1 MAACRVDAP
10 ATGSGSS
17 TGRRS
22 AEEPPRAVGHA
33 RGLFEITV
41 RRIVDVPAA
50 ESASAG
56 IVCSGEASAR
66 YLTALLGAGDAPIDA
81 SVRETLFAPR
91 VVAEGPGVGED
102 AFYTLGWLR
111 EGYGADTVLWHTGSA
126 LTMQAAFRIYPE
138 QGIGVFAAANVNGP
152 MLYGF
157 ANQLAAGVY
166 DTFEGREGQPFR
178 TLEMA
183 RTTRVVVT
191 AATSASLL
199 WLLISINA
207 FRLRRRRRALPVR
220 GRRDILRVV
229 GLPLVV
235 DALVLLFFF
244 SGVPAGFQVGFLE
257 LSAVAL
263 DLFML
268 GLLAGVPVAVWAV
281 ARTALLLGSPKPR
294 RR

>member
-1 MAACRVDAP
+1 
-10 ATGSGSS
+10 
-17 TGRRS
+17 
-22 AEEPPRAVGHA
+22 
-33 RGLFEITV
+33 
-41 RRIVDVPAA
+41 
-50 ESASAG
+50 
-56 IVCSGEASAR
+56 
-66 YLTALLGAGDAPIDA
+66 
-81 SVRETLFAPR
+81 
-91 VVAEGPGVGED
+91 
-102 AFYTLGWLR
+102 
-111 EGYGADTVLWHTGSA
+111 
-126 LTMQAAFRIYPE
+126 
-138 QGIGVFAAANVNGP
+138 
-152 MLYGF
+152 
-157 ANQLAAGVY
+157 
-166 DTFEGREGQPFR
+166 
-178 TLEMA
+178 MA

-220 GRRDILRVV
+220 GRREILRVV